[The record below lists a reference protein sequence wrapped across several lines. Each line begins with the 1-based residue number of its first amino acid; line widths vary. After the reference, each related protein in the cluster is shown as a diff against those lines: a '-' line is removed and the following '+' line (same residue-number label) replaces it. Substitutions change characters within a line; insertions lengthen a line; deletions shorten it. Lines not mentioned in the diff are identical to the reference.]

1 MRINR
6 RSLYGTLFSSKE
18 KCKKV
23 QFTGEKKCILV
34 APDGWT
40 YYYHDL
46 RKEKKFFSKRRMG
59 GDSVMI
65 WAEIECIREQIS
77 NGF

>member
-1 MRINR
+1 MGPCSVQKRNVKKC
-6 RSLYGTLFSSKE
+6 SLQAK
-18 KCKKV
+18 
-23 QFTGEKKCILV
+23 KKCILV